1 MSESVIFQTD
11 PAVIASLLF
20 IGMVAALYLG
30 RYLSKKFDSNIAK
43 GKNPLKSTVIASILA
58 LFGFLLAFTFGLSG
72 NRFDDR
78 RKLVVEEANCI
89 GTAILRADLYPDP
102 VRTELRN
109 YFKEYLAAR
118 LEFYEAG
125 HDNVQIKS
133 SLDKTDAYAKML
145 WKRVTAFSANKDMYL
160 QSMQMVPALNSMF
173 DIATSRNISRQE
185 TVPNSIVYFLLII
198 SLISVFYIGY
208 LSTEENYLN
217 KTIVIGFCL
226 LIALVIYIT
235 LDLDSPRKGLINL
248 DISYQAMYDV
258 KKMFE

>member
-1 MSESVIFQTD
+1 MHESIIFKLG
-11 PAVIASLLF
+11 PGVIASLLF
-20 IGMVAALYLG
+20 IGMISSLYLG

-102 VRTELRN
+102 VRTELRGYLKN
-109 YFKEYLAAR
+109 YLDAR
-118 LEFYEAG
+118 LEFYESG
-125 HDNVQIKS
+125 HDNVLIKL
-133 SLDKTDAYAKML
+133 SLDKADVYAKLL
-145 WKRVTAFSANKDMYL
+145 WKKVTGFSANKDMYL

-173 DIATSRNISRQE
+173 DIATSRNISGME
-185 TVPNSIVYFLLII
+185 SVPNSIVFFLLAI
-198 SLISVFYIGY
+198 SLISIFYIGY

-226 LIALVIYIT
+226 LVALVIYIT
-235 LDLDSPRKGLINL
+235 LDLDNPQKGLINL
-248 DISYQAMYDV
+248 DISYRAMYDV
-258 KKMFE
+258 KKMLE

>member
-1 MSESVIFQTD
+1 MNESIIFRTD

-20 IGMVAALYLG
+20 IGMVAALYMG

-78 RKLVVEEANCI
+78 RKLVVDEANCI

-102 VRTELRN
+102 VRTELRG
-109 YFKEYLAAR
+109 YFKNYLAAR

-125 HDNVQIKS
+125 HNNALIEL
-133 SLDKTDAYAKML
+133 SLNKADVYAKLL
-145 WKRVTAFSANKDMYL
+145 WKKVIGFSANKDMSL

-173 DIATSRNISRQE
+173 DIATSRNISGME
-185 TVPNSIVYFLLII
+185 
-198 SLISVFYIGY
+198 SV
-208 LSTEENYLN
+208 
-217 KTIVIGFCL
+217 
-226 LIALVIYIT
+226 
-235 LDLDSPRKGLINL
+235 R
-248 DISYQAMYDV
+248 
-258 KKMFE
+258 